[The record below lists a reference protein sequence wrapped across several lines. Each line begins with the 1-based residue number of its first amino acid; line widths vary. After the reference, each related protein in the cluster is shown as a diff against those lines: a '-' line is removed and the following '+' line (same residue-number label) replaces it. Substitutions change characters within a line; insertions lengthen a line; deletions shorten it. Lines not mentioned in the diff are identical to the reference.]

1 MPAGHP
7 RVFDSWALLALLQN
21 QPAAQAVRSLISK
34 AHVSHAPLW
43 ISLVNLGEVWY
54 IVTRRNSANLADEK
68 IREIRGLGFTVKE
81 VDWPLTIQAARF
93 KAEHP
98 LSYADCFAAA
108 LAKQRDVEL
117 VTGDPEFKRLE
128 QEIKIHWL

>member
-21 QPAAQAVRSLISK
+21 RPAAQAVRSLITK
-34 AHVSHAPLW
+34 AHASHTPLW

-54 IVTRRNSANLADEK
+54 LVARRHSADLADEK
-68 IREIRGLGFTVKE
+68 IREIRGLGFTVQE
-81 VDWPLTIQAARF
+81 LDWPLTRHAVQL
-93 KAEHP
+93 KAQYA

>member
-21 QPAAQAVRSLISK
+21 QPAAQAVRSLITN
-34 AHVSHAPLW
+34 AHVSHTPLW

-54 IVTRRNSANLADEK
+54 IVARRHSAQAADESVQ
-68 IREIRGLGFTVKE
+68 EIRGLGFAIKE
-81 VDWPLTIQAARF
+81 IDWPLTLQAAQF
-93 KAEHP
+93 KSKYP

-117 VTGDPEFKRLE
+117 DPEFKRLE
-128 QEIKIHWL
+128 EEIKIHWL